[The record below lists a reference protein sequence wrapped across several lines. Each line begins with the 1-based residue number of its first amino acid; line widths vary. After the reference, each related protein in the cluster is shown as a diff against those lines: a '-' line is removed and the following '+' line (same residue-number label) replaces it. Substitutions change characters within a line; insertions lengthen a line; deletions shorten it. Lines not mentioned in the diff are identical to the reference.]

1 MNGLEK
7 SRAALSARA
16 EKLFRQ
22 TSRVGYDA
30 CAATSLRMI
39 SWSWWGKWP
48 IDSFAASTDR
58 PCSRPG
64 PPTEIRFWFSPEP
77 RCRLAPPL
85 VEPETRKAL
94 RWTQ

>member
-1 MNGLEK
+1 MFGPNCAVTYSYQETGGWWNRSMNGLEK

-39 SWSWWGKWP
+39 SWSWWGK
-48 IDSFAASTDR
+48 
-58 PCSRPG
+58 
-64 PPTEIRFWFSPEP
+64 
-77 RCRLAPPL
+77 
-85 VEPETRKAL
+85 
-94 RWTQ
+94 